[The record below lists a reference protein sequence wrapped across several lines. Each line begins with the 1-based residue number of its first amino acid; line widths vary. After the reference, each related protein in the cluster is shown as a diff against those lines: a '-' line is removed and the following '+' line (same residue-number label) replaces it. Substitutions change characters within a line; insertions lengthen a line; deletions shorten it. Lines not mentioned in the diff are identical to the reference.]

1 MQETCEV
8 AYLFVPM
15 VCHTGAS
22 YLKFGFSSLKEAI
35 KQRLVIIF
43 VLNRSFG

>member
-22 YLKFGFSSLKEAI
+22 RPILNLDSHPSKKQSS
-35 KQRLVIIF
+35 RD
-43 VLNRSFG
+43 